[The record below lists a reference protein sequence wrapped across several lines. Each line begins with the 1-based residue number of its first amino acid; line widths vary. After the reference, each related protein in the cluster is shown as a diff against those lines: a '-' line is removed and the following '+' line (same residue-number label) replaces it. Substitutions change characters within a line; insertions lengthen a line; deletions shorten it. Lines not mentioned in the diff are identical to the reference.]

1 MNKGFGN
8 STQTVDQLIKNQIK
22 QNKFLCSEV
31 SNGFRRIYEEPM
43 WSYIPTFRKHVSKE
57 DVVNPYKSPL
67 EVWEG
72 FNADYTNPDDEFTYF
87 TSGKCGIW
95 FLRTFRHKEF
105 NFYDFDICVSF
116 KSDHLSCNPL
126 TVESAIISSF
136 GRSTYEDWKQV
147 ALNDLDSLRQL
158 ISAVKDRLKRPHQS
172 VTCCERS
179 AKLCKRVDLPIV
191 NNFAFLIPSK
201 FTN

>member
-105 NFYDFDICVSF
+105 NFYDFDSIFATPRQASLF
-116 KSDHLSCNPL
+116 PSPYAKIQQPRQTPSGFGGSLGLGNIFAPPANNPQQL
-126 TVESAIISSF
+126 VRRAKGGLIDT
-136 GRSTYEDWKQV
+136 TT
-147 ALNDLDSLRQL
+147 NDLLR
-158 ISAVKDRLKRPHQS
+158 
-172 VTCCERS
+172 
-179 AKLCKRVDLPIV
+179 IV
-191 NNFAFLIPSK
+191 GGK
-201 FTN
+201 